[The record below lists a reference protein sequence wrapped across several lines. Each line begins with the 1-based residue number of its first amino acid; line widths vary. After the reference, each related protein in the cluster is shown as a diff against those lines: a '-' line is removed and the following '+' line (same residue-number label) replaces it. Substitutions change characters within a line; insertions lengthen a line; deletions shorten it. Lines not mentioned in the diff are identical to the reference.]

1 MAFKPGLSGNPLG
14 RPVGIKQNPLKKWME
29 NLLTDNTEIL
39 TADFLALK
47 PAERIKIAVEMMTF
61 ITPKLKSVDATVENN
76 NSNELPK
83 VVEIQFIKDGEVKR
97 IINDLQKKY

>member
-1 MAFKPGLSGNPLG
+1 MFTKGQSGNPNG

-47 PAERIKIAVEMMTF
+47 PAERIKIAVEMMAF
-61 ITPKLKSVDATVENN
+61 ITPKLKSVDATVEDNQN
-76 NSNELPK
+76 QLPR

-97 IINDLQKKY
+97 IMNDLQKKY